1 MSSAL
6 PLIYNPYKMIV
17 VTEKRLKD
25 RSGSTCEISGTNEN
39 LVVYLVEP
47 KTEAIPENCI
57 LIAQPLLDQ
66 IKNPETMNPNDWRG
80 LSDSMWNEN
89 LPVQIVSWRMLARL
103 KNHDL
108 LDMMYLDED
117 ALEWAKATGEGED
130 EEGKIIHKDS
140 NGNILQDGDS
150 VVLIK
155 DLDVKG
161 ANFTAKRGA
170 AVHNIKLVWDNAEQI
185 EGRVEGQ
192 HIVILTQYV
201 KKTK

>member
-1 MSSAL
+1 MS
-6 PLIYNPYKMIV
+6 V

-25 RSGSTCEISGTNEN
+25 RSNSTCEISGSTEN
-39 LVVYLVEP
+39 LVVYIVAP

-57 LIAQPLLDQ
+57 LITKNLRDQ
-66 IKNPETMNPNDWRG
+66 IEQKELMNPNDWRG

-117 ALEWAKATGEGED
+117 ALEWAKATGEDED

-140 NGNILQDGDS
+140 NGNILLDGDS

>member
-1 MSSAL
+1 MS
-6 PLIYNPYKMIV
+6 V
-17 VTEKRLKD
+17 VTEKRLRD
-25 RSGSTCEISGTNEN
+25 RSGSKCEISGSEEN
-39 LVVYLVEP
+39 LVVYVVEP

-57 LIAQPLLDQ
+57 LIAKPLLDQ
-66 IKNPETMNPNDWRG
+66 IQNPETTDENDWRG

-103 KNHDL
+103 KNYDL
-108 LDMMYLDED
+108 LDMMYLDEE

-140 NGNILQDGDS
+140 NGNVLFDGDS

-170 AVHNIKLVWDNAEQI
+170 AVHNIKLVWDNAGQI

>member
-1 MSSAL
+1 MSV
-6 PLIYNPYKMIV
+6 I
-17 VTEKRLKD
+17 EKKLKD
-25 RSGSTCEISGTNEN
+25 RSNSKCEISGAEHD
-39 LVVYLVEP
+39 LVVYTLPPYEHESLEHSVLLAKNLAEQIENA
-47 KTEAIPENCI
+47 EA
-57 LIAQPLLDQ
+57 
-66 IKNPETMNPNDWRG
+66 MNEQDWRG
-80 LSDSMWNEN
+80 LSESMWSEF
-89 LPVQIVSWRMLARL
+89 LPVQVLSWRMLARL

-108 LDMMYLDED
+108 LDLMYLDEE
-117 ALEWAKATGEGED
+117 ALEWAKATGEGE
-130 EEGKIIHKDS
+130 EEEEKIVHKDS
-140 NGNILQDGDS
+140 NGNILFNGDS

-170 AVHNIKLVWDNAEQI
+170 PVHNIKLVWDNAEQI

>member
-1 MSSAL
+1 MT
-6 PLIYNPYKMIV
+6 I
-17 VTEKRLKD
+17 TEKKLHE
-25 RSGSTCEISGTNEN
+25 RSGSICEISGSTDN
-39 LVVYLVEP
+39 LVVYTVAP
-47 KTEAIPENCI
+47 KTTESLENSI
-57 LIAQPLLDQ
+57 LISKNLLDQ
-66 IKNPETMNPNDWRG
+66 INNPETTNANDWRG
-80 LSDSMWNEN
+80 LSESMWSEH

-108 LDMMYLDED
+108 LDMMYLDEE
-117 ALEWAKATGEGED
+117 ALEWAKATGEAD
-130 EEGKIIHKDS
+130 DDEGKIIHKDC

-170 AVHNIKLVWDNAEQI
+170 PVHNIKLVWDNAEQI

>member
-1 MSSAL
+1 MS
-6 PLIYNPYKMIV
+6 V

-25 RSGSTCEISGTNEN
+25 RSGGVCEISGSDEN
-39 LVVYLVEP
+39 LVVYIVEP

-57 LIAQPLLDQ
+57 LIAKSLRDQ
-66 IKNPETMNPNDWRG
+66 IENKELMNANDWRG

-117 ALEWAKATGEGED
+117 ALEWAKATGEDED

-140 NGNILQDGDS
+140 NGNVLLDGDS

-161 ANFTAKRGA
+161 ATFTAKRGA
-170 AVHNIKLVWDNAEQI
+170 AVHNIKLVWDNPNQI
-185 EGRVEGQ
+185 EGRVENQ

>member
-1 MSSAL
+1 MS
-6 PLIYNPYKMIV
+6 V

-25 RSGSTCEISGTNEN
+25 RSGAVCEISGSDEN
-39 LVVYLVEP
+39 LVVYIVEP

-57 LIAQPLLDQ
+57 LITKSLRDQ
-66 IKNPETMNPNDWRG
+66 IENKELMNANDWTR

-108 LDMMYLDED
+108 LEMMYLDED
-117 ALEWAKATGEGED
+117 ALEWAKATGEDED

-161 ANFTAKRGA
+161 ATFTAKRGA
-170 AVHNIKLVWDNAEQI
+170 AVHNIKLVWDNPNQI
-185 EGRVEGQ
+185 EGRVENQ

>member
-1 MSSAL
+1 MS
-6 PLIYNPYKMIV
+6 V

-25 RSGSTCEISGTNEN
+25 RSGSKCEISGSEEN
-39 LVVYLVEP
+39 LEVYLVAP

-57 LIAQPLLDQ
+57 LITKTLKDQ
-66 IKNPETMNPNDWRG
+66 IENPDTTNPNDWRG

-103 KNHDL
+103 KNIDL

-117 ALEWAKATGEGED
+117 SLEWAKATGED
-130 EEGKIIHKDS
+130 QDDEGKIIHKDS
-140 NGNILQDGDS
+140 NGNILFDGDS

-170 AVHNIKLVWDNAEQI
+170 PVHNIKLVFDNAEQI

>member
-1 MSSAL
+1 MS
-6 PLIYNPYKMIV
+6 V

-25 RSGSTCEISGTNEN
+25 RSGSICEISGSDEN
-39 LVVYLVEP
+39 LVVYLIAP
-47 KTEAIPENCI
+47 KTEDIPENCV
-57 LIAQPLLDQ
+57 LITKNLKDQ
-66 IKNPETMNPNDWRG
+66 IENPETMNPNDWRG

-108 LDMMYLDED
+108 LDMMYLDEE

-130 EEGKIIHKDS
+130 EEGKIVHKDS
-140 NGNILQDGDS
+140 NGNLLFDGDS

-170 AVHNIKLVWDNAEQI
+170 AVHNIKVVWDNAEQI

>member
-1 MSSAL
+1 MS
-6 PLIYNPYKMIV
+6 I
-17 VTEKRLKD
+17 VTEIRLKD
-25 RSGSTCEISGTNEN
+25 RSDSKCEISGSEEN

-47 KTEAIPENCI
+47 KTEDVPENCI
-57 LIAQPLLDQ
+57 LISKTLKDQ
-66 IKNPETMNPNDWRG
+66 IENPETTNANDWRG

-108 LDMMYLDED
+108 LDMMYLDEE

-130 EEGKIIHKDS
+130 EEGKIVHKDS
-140 NGNILQDGDS
+140 NGNLLFDGDS

-170 AVHNIKLVWDNAEQI
+170 GVHNIKVVWDNAEQI

>member
-1 MSSAL
+1 MSV
-6 PLIYNPYKMIV
+6 I
-17 VTEKRLKD
+17 EKKLKD
-25 RSGSTCEISGTNEN
+25 RSGSVCEFCSNPHDLLVYNVLPYTTETLEHSVLACKTCKNQIEN
-39 LVVYLVEP
+39 P
-47 KTEAIPENCI
+47 DTT
-57 LIAQPLLDQ
+57 DQ
-66 IKNPETMNPNDWRG
+66 NHWRC

-108 LDMMYLDED
+108 LEMMYLDEE
-117 ALEWAKATGEGED
+117 ALEWAKATGEADDDNED
-130 EEGKIIHKDS
+130 KIVHKDS
-140 NGNILQDGDS
+140 NGHVLNDGDS

-161 ANFTAKRGA
+161 ATFTAKRGA
-170 AVHNIKLVWDNAEQI
+170 AVHNIKLVWDNSNQI
-185 EGRVEGQ
+185 EGRVENQ

>member
-1 MSSAL
+1 
-6 PLIYNPYKMIV
+6 
-17 VTEKRLKD
+17 
-25 RSGSTCEISGTNEN
+25 
-39 LVVYLVEP
+39 
-47 KTEAIPENCI
+47 
-57 LIAQPLLDQ
+57 
-66 IKNPETMNPNDWRG
+66 MNPNDWRG

-117 ALEWAKATGEGED
+117 ALEWAKATGEAD
-130 EEGKIIHKDS
+130 DDEGKIIHKDS
-140 NGNILQDGDS
+140 NGNILKDGDS

-161 ANFTAKRGA
+161 ATFTAKRGA

-185 EGRVEGQ
+185 EGRVENQ

>member
-1 MSSAL
+1 MS
-6 PLIYNPYKMIV
+6 V
-17 VTEKRLKD
+17 VTEKRLRD
-25 RSGSTCEISGTNEN
+25 RSGSLCEISGSDEN

-47 KTEAIPENCI
+47 KTEPTPENCI
-57 LIAQPLLDQ
+57 LISKKLKDQ
-66 IKNPETMNPNDWRG
+66 IENPETTDPNDWRG

-89 LPVQIVSWRMLARL
+89 LPVQIVSWRMLARM

-108 LDMMYLDED
+108 LEMMYLDED
-117 ALEWAKATGEGED
+117 ATEWAKATGEGED

-140 NGNILQDGDS
+140 NGNILFDGDS

>member
-1 MSSAL
+1 MS
-6 PLIYNPYKMIV
+6 V

-25 RSGSTCEISGTNEN
+25 RSGSACELCGSEEN
-39 LVVYLVEP
+39 LRVY
-47 KTEAIPENCI
+47 AIPPNSKIIPEDCI
-57 LIAQPLLDQ
+57 LACKTCVDQ
-66 IKNPETMNPNDWRG
+66 IENPETMDINHWRC
-80 LSDSMWNEN
+80 LSESMWNEN

-108 LDMMYLDED
+108 LDMMYLDEE
-117 ALEWAKATGEGED
+117 ALEWAKATGEGEE

-140 NGNILQDGDS
+140 NGNILFDGDS

>member
-1 MSSAL
+1 MT
-6 PLIYNPYKMIV
+6 P
-17 VTEKRLKD
+17 TEKKLHE
-25 RSGSTCEISGTNEN
+25 RSHSACEISGNTDN
-39 LVVYLVEP
+39 LVVYTVPP
-47 KTEAIPENCI
+47 KTMESPENSI
-57 LIAQPLLDQ
+57 LISKSLKDQ
-66 IKNPETMNPNDWRG
+66 IDHPATTNPNDWRG

-108 LDMMYLDED
+108 LEMMYLDEE
-117 ALEWAKATGEGED
+117 ALEWAKATGEGD
-130 EEGKIIHKDS
+130 DDEGKIIHKDS
-140 NGNILQDGDS
+140 NGNVLKDGDS

-192 HIVILTQYV
+192 QIVILTQYV

>member
-1 MSSAL
+1 MS
-6 PLIYNPYKMIV
+6 V

-25 RSGSTCEISGTNEN
+25 RSGSVCEISGANEN

-47 KTEAIPENCI
+47 KTDAIPENCI
-57 LIAQPLLDQ
+57 LIAKHLKEQ
-66 IKNPETMNPNDWRG
+66 IENKDLMNPNDWRG

-117 ALEWAKATGEGED
+117 ALEWAKATGEDED

-161 ANFTAKRGA
+161 ATFTAKRGA

-185 EGRVEGQ
+185 EGRVENQ